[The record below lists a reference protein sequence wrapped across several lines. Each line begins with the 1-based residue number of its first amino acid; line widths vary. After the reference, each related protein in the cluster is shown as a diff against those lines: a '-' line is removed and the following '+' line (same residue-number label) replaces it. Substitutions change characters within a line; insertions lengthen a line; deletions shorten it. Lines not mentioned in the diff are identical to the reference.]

1 MPVGQRGI
9 TFSDMYVVR
18 GECIAFH
25 DICPLST
32 HPYIVKGQ
40 CVDCSQTPR
49 KCYGAMLS
57 LTNDGG
63 LNKGVV
69 TKLLISRHH
78 ITRREHQSIHKISDT

>member
-1 MPVGQRGI
+1 MPVSQRGI
-9 TFSDMYVVR
+9 TFNDMYVGLCLYVR

-25 DICPLST
+25 DICRLST

-57 LTNDGG
+57 LTNNGG

-78 ITRREHQSIHKISDT
+78 TTTKMNQA